1 MIPFRDENPSR
12 RFPIITVLLI
22 AANVLVFLYQ
32 QNLPQQG
39 AFIYGAIPAR
49 LTGAGGP
56 PGPALDPAWLTLFT
70 AMFMHGS
77 WLHLLGN
84 MLYLWI
90 FGDNVEDLLGSF
102 RFLLFYL
109 ICGLAAAGL
118 QIFMTVNPVAAR
130 LPMVGASGAIA
141 GVLGAYLIKFPRAR
155 IRTLVFFFIFIQVVV
170 LPASLVLGFW
180 FILQLLNAGAGP
192 QATGGVAFFAHI
204 GGFVAGMV
212 LVLLFTPA
220 RKRGR
225 TLLEE

>member
-1 MIPFRDENPSR
+1 MIPYRDENPSR

-49 LTGAGGP
+49 LTGEAMLR
-56 PGPALDPAWLTLFT
+56 GPALEPAWLTLFT

-102 RFLLFYL
+102 RFLLFFV

-118 QIFMTVNPVAAR
+118 QIFMTVNPIAAR

-141 GVLGAYLIKFPRAR
+141 GVLGAYLIKFPHAR

-180 FILQLLNAGAGP
+180 FILQLLNAGGGP

-225 TLLEE
+225 VLS